1 MTSPWHLK
9 QHLSLRASTLLILCV
24 PVLIGVAF
32 LVQLMPR
39 HIAAIVAPC
48 VGALGQCIPLLMV
61 IAAVFALGIFLA
73 SIYRRQ
79 PQVQFLVEFLIGVGV
94 FMFTPVY

>member
-1 MTSPWHLK
+1 MTSPW
-9 QHLSLRASTLLILCV
+9 QFEQRLSLRASTLLILYV

-39 HIAAIVAPC
+39 HIATVVLPYL
-48 VGALGQCIPLLMV
+48 GALGQCIPLLMV

-73 SIYRRQ
+73 SIYRRR
-79 PQVQFLVEFLIGVGV
+79 PQVQFFGEFLIGVGV
-94 FMFTPVY
+94 VMFTPVY